1 MKLTKLLIPVVLML
15 LASPLAAQDAAAVTD
30 EELQKYAV
38 AMDSIEEL
46 KANLIETISEM
57 VKNNE
62 KVTAARYN
70 DLSRFIDDETKL
82 KELNATEE
90 EVAAIK
96 EIIAKKD
103 EESAKINSTFQ
114 SLAKDYVGAAVYNK
128 VRKALAAD
136 AELKSKYDAL
146 LAELAKDNS

>member
-1 MKLTKLLIPVVLML
+1 MKLTKLFIPVVLML
-15 LASPLAAQDAAAVTD
+15 LASPLFAQDAAVTD

-38 AMDSIEEL
+38 AMDSVEEL

-62 KVTAARYN
+62 KITAARYN
-70 DLSRFIDDETKL
+70 DLSRFIDDEAKL

-103 EESAKINSTFQ
+103 EESAKINAAFQ

-136 AELKSKYDAL
+136 AELKSKYDAM